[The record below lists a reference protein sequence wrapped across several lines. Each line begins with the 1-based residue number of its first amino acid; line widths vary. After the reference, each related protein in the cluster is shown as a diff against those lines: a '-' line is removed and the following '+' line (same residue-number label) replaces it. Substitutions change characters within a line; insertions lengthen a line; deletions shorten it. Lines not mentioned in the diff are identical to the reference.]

1 MNKHLWASMAI
12 LSLFISA
19 CGAQPTEEP
28 AISADDIQFTAVAA
42 AFTIVAETQE
52 AMPTNTQV
60 PPTETLVPTPLPT
73 DTPIPSPTIDALL
86 VTPSPVPSS
95 TPQSADS
102 ASGGDPCNQPLLSW
116 QGDSANLAI
125 DYDYSPQKKDDSV
138 VVSLW
143 VMTDL
148 GECGYLYD
156 LSTGPIGQYTA
167 AAYVDGSKDF
177 KVFGGFRISPGSWK
191 IVIRNN
197 DIVALGGCFPNC

>member
-1 MNKHLWASMAI
+1 MAI
-12 LSLFISA
+12 LGLFISA
-19 CGAQPTEEP
+19 CGAQPTEP
-28 AISADDIQFTAVAA
+28 SISADDIQLTAVAA
-42 AFTIVAETQE
+42 AFTIVAETQ
-52 AMPTNTQV
+52 AALPTDTQV

-73 DTPIPSPTIDALL
+73 DTPIPSPTIDAFLPTETL
-86 VTPSPVPSS
+86 IPSP
-95 TPQSADS
+95 TPQSA
-102 ASGGDPCNQPLLSW
+102 ANADPCNQPLPSW
-116 QGDSANLAI
+116 DGDSAKLTI

-167 AAYVDGSKDF
+167 AAYVDGAKDF

>member
-1 MNKHLWASMAI
+1 
-12 LSLFISA
+12 
-19 CGAQPTEEP
+19 
-28 AISADDIQFTAVAA
+28 
-42 AFTIVAETQE
+42 
-52 AMPTNTQV
+52 
-60 PPTETLVPTPLPT
+60 
-73 DTPIPSPTIDALL
+73 
-86 VTPSPVPSS
+86 
-95 TPQSADS
+95 
-102 ASGGDPCNQPLLSW
+102 
-116 QGDSANLAI
+116 
-125 DYDYSPQKKDDSV
+125 YSPQKKDDYV